1 MGTLKTVESLWA
13 LWKQGKVKADHVM
26 GQLLQYLMD
35 LQKELAALE
44 LEVRKLKRQVEELSS
59 KT

>member
-1 MGTLKTVESLWA
+1 MGTLKTVESLWP

-26 GQLLQYLMD
+26 GQLLQYLMA
-35 LQKELAALE
+35 LQKELKALE

-59 KT
+59 EK

>member
-1 MGTLKTVESLWA
+1 MGTLPTVEALWA
-13 LWKQGKVKADHVM
+13 LWEQGQVKADHVM

-44 LEVRKLKRQVEELSS
+44 LEVIKLKRQVEELSS
-59 KT
+59 KG